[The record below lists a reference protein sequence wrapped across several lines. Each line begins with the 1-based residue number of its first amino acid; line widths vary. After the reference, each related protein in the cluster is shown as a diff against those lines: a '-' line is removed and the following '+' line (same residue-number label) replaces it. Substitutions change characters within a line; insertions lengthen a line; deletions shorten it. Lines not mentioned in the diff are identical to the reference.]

1 MVELLVFPHR
11 GIGPFVLGSSR
22 SSIVLAVGNPDY
34 VETTTDS
41 SVPQEEWHYDRLNV
55 RLTFSGEHNWRL
67 GSISALGSHAVFNGV
82 RFIGRHTTDLGGL
95 CDSAGIGDLLSKDGQ
110 KVDRINR
117 SSCDHRDHWNRLLRV
132 NQANECPFGIAIA
145 SSGHHARALCRLR
158 TVTGLYSLHQH

>member
-1 MVELLVFPHR
+1 VKDTIVVELLVFPHR
-11 GIGPFVLGSSR
+11 GIGPFVLGTSR

-95 CDSAGIGDLLSKDGQ
+95 CDSAGIGDLLPDG
-110 KVDRINR
+110 DYGEYG
-117 SSCDHRDHWNRLLRV
+117 SCYWSESLGFMLWIESGYVVKLHLFPKFDATG
-132 NQANECPFGIAIA
+132 NQPCWPAMDEFPA
-145 SSGHHARALCRLR
+145 
-158 TVTGLYSLHQH
+158 